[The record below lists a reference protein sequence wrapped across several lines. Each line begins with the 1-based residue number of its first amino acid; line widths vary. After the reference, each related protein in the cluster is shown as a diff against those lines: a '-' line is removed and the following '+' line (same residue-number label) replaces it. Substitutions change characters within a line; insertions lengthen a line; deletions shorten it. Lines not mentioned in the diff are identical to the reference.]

1 MTNNRMSSVLIVIWA
16 LIELCAAQCQRP
28 DGLDANIQLSPDLMT
43 YSAGSFITVACMDG
57 STMTDGA
64 TFTLCQSNAFS
75 FSLTDVVCSLDCEDP
90 AANQQSLNKT
100 GEIFQHGDTAN
111 YTCAE
116 NYNTLH
122 GPETTTCNNGE
133 WSPLPSDSS
142 CRAPCEAPSAASP
155 RGLYENGESRT
166 FSCDTSPSDVATLT
180 CNDGNWDGTDLTCSG
195 CALPT
200 SLDANIQLTPDR
212 TTYLDGSFITVA
224 CMDGSTMTAG
234 ATFTICQSDSFSFPL
249 TDVVCSLDCDDPAA
263 NQESLEKSGE
273 TFQHG
278 ETATYTCA
286 ENYNTLHGPETT
298 TCNNGEWS
306 PLPSETSCRAP
317 CYSPPASQPEG
328 DYENGVSQT
337 FTCDNSLDQASLEC
351 NDGSWSDPSFTC
363 PEPVSTEV
371 PFETTKVDIIVT
383 DEATQRSLAT
393 DMTTS
398 LEVSALFTEFSTDS
412 FYSTD
417 RKTTAVSATSSIEP
431 SEAVTDGE
439 TIRMTESNRITVITK
454 TERVS
459 DPDTSTL
466 AEIATETGTQT
477 TERDSTDTN
486 TDTVLSTGTGY
497 GTDESTDVVETE
509 ADTVTATTHELR
521 TDSADFTETVTS
533 VVTRFSTDI
542 TDEDITET
550 IAVTNVYTE
559 GDTNATQTEMLAT
572 KSATTD
578 YAEVTFTTT
587 VDAFTTERTLL
598 STQTVTVSS
607 ADPSTGVTENEVT
620 DVFTERQ
627 TTSLLDVSASQT
639 TLTDVE
645 TESATSIYTDQGTDR
660 DATTETEGYTDE
672 MTLGVTATDVVVTD
686 DNVNTITERGG
697 TDGISE
703 AYTETRAYTERETAF
718 TPTDSSS
725 TENTDSL
732 TEPVA
737 TYTASMT
744 TMIYATTNELTE
756 RPTMETANT
765 AVYTQTENQQETEP
779 IEPTASRTATSMQ
792 TEIQTTVY
800 TNSDTET
807 STDAAVTQT
816 QTELDPAST
825 SGVTGITTDT
835 ITSGERTDITTSSRT
850 IRITTE
856 VDEITDKRT
865 TEAPEPTVPEEP
877 CGTGSCTD
885 GQYCAE
891 SSNGPVCVC
900 QPDKELVDDVCRD
913 ECSNA
918 CDFETELCEENAEGG
933 YSCSC
938 RPGST
943 RDTVTGQCISESVTW
958 RVM

>member
-1 MTNNRMSSVLIVIWA
+1 MTINRMSSVLIVIWA
-16 LIELCAAQCQRP
+16 LIELCTAQCQKP
-28 DGLDANIQLSPDLMT
+28 DNLDTNIQLSPDLTT
-43 YSAGSFITVACMDG
+43 YSAGSFIQVACMDG
-57 STMTDGA
+57 STMTAGA
-64 TFTLCQSNAFS
+64 TITFCTSGSFS
-75 FSLTDVVCSLDCEDP
+75 FPLTDVVCSMDCEDP
-90 AANQQSLNKT
+90 AVNQESLNKT
-100 GEIFQHGDTAN
+100 GGTYPHADTVT
-111 YTCAE
+111 YSCAE

-122 GPETTTCNNGE
+122 GPQSTTCNNGT
-133 WSPLPSDSS
+133 WSPLPSETS

-155 RGLYENGESRT
+155 RGLFENGESRT
-166 FSCDTSPSDVATLT
+166 FSCDTSPSDEATLT

-200 SLDANIQLTPDR
+200 SLDANIQLTPDM
-212 TTYLDGSFITVA
+212 TTYTDGSFITVA

-234 ATFTICQSDSFSFPL
+234 AAITLCQSDSFSFAL
-249 TDVVCSLDCDDPAA
+249 TDVVCSLDCEDPAA
-263 NQESLEKSGE
+263 NQDSLVKSGE
-273 TFQHG
+273 TYQHG

-328 DYENGVSQT
+328 VFENGGSQI
-337 FTCDNSLDQASLEC
+337 FTCENSLDQASLEC

-363 PEPVSTEV
+363 PEPVSTEEA
-371 PFETTKVDIIVT
+371 FETTEVDIIVT
-383 DEATQRSLAT
+383 DESTQRSLAT
-393 DMTTS
+393 DVTTS
-398 LEVSALFTEFSTDS
+398 LEVSALFTDFSTDS

-439 TIRMTESNRITVITK
+439 TIRMTESDRITVITE

-486 TDTVLSTGTGY
+486 TETVLSTVTGY

-509 ADTVTATTHELR
+509 ADTVTATTHELS
-521 TDSADFTETVTS
+521 TDIADFTETVTS
-533 VVTRFSTDI
+533 YVSRFSTEV

-550 IAVTNVYTE
+550 IAVTNVYTD

-578 YAEVTFTTT
+578 YAEVTFITT

-672 MTLGVTATDVVVTD
+672 MTLGVTATDVVGTD
-686 DNVNTITERGG
+686 DNVNTITERDG
-697 TDGISE
+697 TDEISE
-703 AYTETRAYTERETAF
+703 AYTERETAF
-718 TPTDSSS
+718 TSTDASR
-725 TENTDSL
+725 TENTD
-732 TEPVA
+732 TVTDVIA
-737 TYTASMT
+737 TDITAST
-744 TMIYATTNELTE
+744 RTNELTE

-765 AVYTQTENQQETEP
+765 AVYTQTENQQETEST
-779 IEPTASRTATSMQ
+779 EPTASGTATPRQ

-800 TNSDTET
+800 TNSDAET

-850 IRITTE
+850 VRITTE

-865 TEAPEPTVPEEP
+865 TEAPEPTVLEEP

-900 QPDKELVDDVCRD
+900 QPGKELVDDVCRD
-913 ECSNA
+913 ECGNA
-918 CDFETELCEENAEGG
+918 CNFETELCEENAEGG
-933 YSCSC
+933 HSCSC

-958 RVM
+958 MAM